1 MSIRPIRSLA
11 IAGCIAASA
20 SAHAASAVAS
30 IQAGLEACAAIAE
43 DAARL
48 RCFDN
53 LSSAA
58 RSEGSTDAVAISPDG
73 SAAMPATLAE
83 HPVTAMSR
91 RWELEPASKKGV
103 WSFRAHKPNY
113 FLFGRY
119 SDDVNM
125 APYEELFETTGDPY
139 LGLDSVESKFQL
151 SFKVKALEGLFGS
164 DADLWFAYTQQNQ
177 WQVYNDDISSPFRE
191 TNYEP
196 EVFVTLPTPRY
207 NFLGLTGRFVNL
219 GFVHQSNGR
228 TDILSRSW
236 NRVYAQFG
244 FEAGDRFNLLF
255 KPWYRIEE
263 DADEDDN
270 PDITD
275 YLGDFELVASY
286 RLGNHTLSAL
296 GRTGFDFERGFLQLG
311 WTFPVYQNLRGYVQ
325 ATTGYGESMID
336 YNHSQNTLG
345 IGVLLSDWM

>member
-1 MSIRPIRSLA
+1 MSIRHFPHLGVAACLA
-11 IAGCIAASA
+11 WAFPACASA
-20 SAHAASAVAS
+20 AVAS
-30 IQAGLEACAAIAE
+30 IPAGLKECAAIAE

-48 RCFDN
+48 RCFDT
-53 LSSAA
+53 LSLAA
-58 RSEGSTDAVAISPDG
+58 KDLAAADVVAISPTDETEKT
-73 SAAMPATLAE
+73 AAAGTE
-83 HPVTAMSR
+83 PVTTMSR
-91 RWELEPASKKGV
+91 RWELEPESKKGV

-113 FLFGRY
+113 FLIGRY
-119 SDDVNM
+119 TDDVNM
-125 APYEELFETTGDPY
+125 EPYEVFFDAVDDPS

-164 DADLWFAYTQQNQ
+164 DADLWVAYTQQNQ

-196 EVFVTLPTPRY
+196 EVFVTFPTRY

-219 GFVHQSNGR
+219 GFVHQSNGQSNV
-228 TDILSRSW
+228 LSRSW
-236 NRVYAQFG
+236 NRLYAQFG

-263 DADEDDN
+263 DAEEDDN

-286 RLGNHTLSAL
+286 RLGDHTLSAL

-311 WTFPVYQNLRGYVQ
+311 WAFPVYQNLRGYVQ
-325 ATTGYGESMID
+325 ATTGFGESLID
-336 YNHSQNTLG
+336 YNHKQNTIG
-345 IGVLLSDWM
+345 IGVLLTDWM

>member
-1 MSIRPIRSLA
+1 MSFRHLPHLGVAAFLA
-11 IAGCIAASA
+11 WAIPAGASA
-20 SAHAASAVAS
+20 EVAS
-30 IQAGLEACAAIAE
+30 IPAGLKACAAIADNAE
-43 DAARL
+43 RL
-48 RCFDN
+48 RCFDT
-53 LSSAA
+53 LSMAA
-58 RSEGSTDAVAISPDG
+58 KDMAAADVVAISPTG
-73 SAAMPATLAE
+73 EGEKTAE
-83 HPVTAMSR
+83 AGAPPVTTMSR
-91 RWELEPASKKGV
+91 RWELEPASKRGV

-113 FLFGRY
+113 LLFGRY
-119 SDDVNM
+119 TDDVNM
-125 APYEELFETTGDPY
+125 EPYEVFFEAAGDPY

-164 DADLWFAYTQQNQ
+164 DTDLWVAYTQQNQ

-196 EVFVTLPTPRY
+196 EIFVSFPTRY
-207 NFLGLTGRFVNL
+207 DFLGLTGRFVNL
-219 GFVHQSNGR
+219 GFVHQSNGQSNV
-228 TDILSRSW
+228 LSRSW

-286 RLGNHTLSAL
+286 RLGEHTLTAL
-296 GRTGFDFERGFLQLG
+296 GRTGFDFEHGFLQLD
-311 WTFPVYQNLRGYVQ
+311 WSFPVYQNLKGYVQ
-325 ATTGYGESMID
+325 ATTGYGESLID
-336 YNHSQNTLG
+336 YNHNQNTIG
-345 IGVLLSDWM
+345 IGIMLTDWM